1 MGKKD
6 DKTNVMRILDQ
17 KKIEYIPH
25 IYSEEMTEGVKIAE
39 ALGEDPMLVYKTL
52 VTVSASGAHYV
63 FVIPVAQTLDL
74 KAAARAV
81 QEKSVSMLLQKE
93 LLPLTGYIHGGCSP
107 IGMKKPFPTV
117 FDASAENL
125 EKFFVSAGKVG
136 RQIETD
142 PKAVAKLINA
152 KFYKIVK
159 E

>member
-25 IYSEEMTEGVKIAE
+25 IYSEEMTEGIKIAE
-39 ALGEDPMLVYKTL
+39 ALGENPDHVYKTL
-52 VTVSASGAHYV
+52 VTISASGAHYV
-63 FVIPVAQTLDL
+63 FVIPVAATLDL

-81 QEKSVSMLLQKE
+81 GEKSVSMLLQKE

-117 FDASAENL
+117 FDISAQTL

-142 PKAVAKLINA
+142 PKAISKLINA
-152 KFYKIVK
+152 KFDKIVK